1 MSAKAIR
8 EATGKD
14 ILNRLLDSS
23 SGAAKCQFA
32 AVNSETNWDHLR
44 TTHPWL
50 ETSVSCFIIFFKSS
64 SVGKKQIT
72 IHEQANKQTKKHA
85 HTFSPHINARVCQ
98 K

>member
-32 AVNSETNWDHLR
+32 TVNSETNWDHLR

-50 ETSVSCFIIFFKSS
+50 ETTVRINSS
-64 SVGKKQIT
+64 NCLFT
-72 IHEQANKQTKKHA
+72 TL
-85 HTFSPHINARVCQ
+85 FS

>member
-32 AVNSETNWDHLR
+32 TVNSETNWDHLR

-50 ETSVSCFIIFFKSS
+50 ETSVSFDCCYPNLNNC
-64 SVGKKQIT
+64 
-72 IHEQANKQTKKHA
+72 NKVYPK
-85 HTFSPHINARVCQ
+85 
-98 K
+98 

>member
-32 AVNSETNWDHLR
+32 TVNSETNWDHLR

-50 ETSVSCFIIFFKSS
+50 ETSVSFCLFYYFSQCFFFL
-64 SVGKKQIT
+64 
-72 IHEQANKQTKKHA
+72 TK
-85 HTFSPHINARVCQ
+85 
-98 K
+98 